1 MSATAT
7 ATATYTVSGMSCGH
21 CVAAVREEL
30 GKVDG
35 VTGVDVELATGTVTV
50 ESDRPIDPA
59 AVSAAVEEAGYEVTT
74 S

>member
-1 MSATAT
+1 MSAM

-21 CVAAVREEL
+21 CVAAVREEV

-35 VTGVDVELATGTVTV
+35 VTGVDVELATGIVTV
-50 ESDRPIDPA
+50 ESGRPIDPA
-59 AVSAAVEEAGYEVTT
+59 AVSAAVEEAGYEVAT

>member
-1 MSATAT
+1 MS
-7 ATATYTVSGMSCGH
+7 ATATYTVSGMSCAH
-21 CVAAVREEL
+21 CVAAVREQV

-35 VTGVDVELATGTVTV
+35 VASVDVELATGAVTV

-59 AVSAAVEEAGYEVTT
+59 AVSVAVEEAGYEVTT